1 MDAFYTINTK
11 EITGNNWNI
20 NLSLNADHPVY
31 QGHFPEKAI
40 APGVML
46 TEMVKNIIE
55 DEWQTKLKMKAARNI
70 KFLNMMLPEEASSVD
85 LILDVDREEEIK
97 VKAEAK
103 IGEDTYFK
111 ISATFE

>member
-1 MDAFYTINTK
+1 
-11 EITGNNWNI
+11 
-20 NLSLNADHPVY
+20 
-31 QGHFPEKAI
+31 
-40 APGVML
+40 
-46 TEMVKNIIE
+46 
-55 DEWQTKLKMKAARNI
+55 
-70 KFLNMMLPEEASSVD
+70 MMLPEEASSVD